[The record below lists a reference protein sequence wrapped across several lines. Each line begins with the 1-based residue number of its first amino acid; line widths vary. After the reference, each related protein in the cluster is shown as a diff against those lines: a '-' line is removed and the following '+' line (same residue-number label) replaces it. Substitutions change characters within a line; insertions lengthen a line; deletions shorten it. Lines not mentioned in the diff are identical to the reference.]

1 MSPRGKAIPQ
11 LRERLILAGER
22 VLVAGGPGAVTAR
35 AVAREAGVA
44 TGLLYHHFGNFDD
57 FLAEL
62 VIDRLRAQAER
73 MDGFPQRAG
82 SRTVEENLADAA
94 AGLLESPA
102 LAVAD
107 LVRSRAGLSVKVME
121 EMDAGAAGMPQ
132 VQRAIAGYLDA
143 ERRLGRI
150 AAGADTEAGALLLMG
165 AVHHLLLLHG
175 SGLPQP
181 ADAARR
187 IAAAVLTGLTERGP

>member
-44 TGLLYHHFGNFDD
+44 TGLLYHHFGSFDD
-57 FLAEL
+57 FLAAL
-62 VIDRLRAQAER
+62 VLDRFRGQAER
-73 MDGFPQRAG
+73 MAGFPQRAG
-82 SRTVEENLADAA
+82 SRTVEEHLADAA

-107 LVRSRAGLSVKVME
+107 LVRARVGLSVKVMDGL
-121 EMDAGAAGMPQ
+121 DAGAAGMPE
-132 VQRAIAGYLDA
+132 VQRAIVAYLDE

-150 AAGADTEAGALLLMG
+150 AASADTQAGALLLVG

-175 SGLPQP
+175 SGLLQP
-181 ADAARR
+181 AGAARR

>member
-22 VLVAGGPGAVTAR
+22 VLIAGGPGAVTAR

-57 FLAEL
+57 FLAAL
-62 VIDRLRAQAER
+62 VLDRLRAQAER
-73 MDGFPQRAG
+73 MAGLAPRAG
-82 SRTVEENLADAA
+82 SRTVEQNLTEAA
-94 AGLLESPA
+94 AGLLASPA

-107 LVRSRAGLSVKVME
+107 LVRVRVGLSTKVMGE
-121 EMDAGAAGMPQ
+121 LNAGSAGMPE
-132 VQRAIAGYLDA
+132 VQRAIVAYLEA

-150 AAGADTEAGALLLMG
+150 AAGADTEAGALLLLG

-175 SGLPQP
+175 SSLPQP
-181 ADAARR
+181 AEAARR
-187 IAAAVLTGLTERGP
+187 IAAAVLTGLTERAP

>member
-22 VLVAGGPGAVTAR
+22 VLVAGGPGGVTAR

-44 TGLLYHHFGNFDD
+44 TGLLYHHFGDFDE
-57 FLAEL
+57 FLAAL
-62 VIDRLRAQAER
+62 VIDRFRAQADR
-73 MDGFPQRAG
+73 MAGFPQLAG

-102 LAVAD
+102 LAVTD
-107 LVRSRAGLSVKVME
+107 LVRARTGLSVKVMSQL
-121 EMDAGAAGMPQ
+121 DAGAAGMPEM
-132 VQRAIAGYLDA
+132 QRAIVGYLDE

-175 SGLPQP
+175 SGLPEP
-181 ADAARR
+181 AGAARR

>member
-11 LRERLILAGER
+11 LRERLVLAGER

-44 TGLLYHHFGNFDD
+44 TGLLYHHFGSFDD
-57 FLAEL
+57 FLAAL
-62 VIDRLRAQAER
+62 VLDRFRGQAER
-73 MDGFPQRAG
+73 MAGFPQRAG
-82 SRTVEENLADAA
+82 SRTVEENLTDAA

-107 LVRSRAGLSVKVME
+107 LVRARVGLSVKVMGE
-121 EMDAGAAGMPQ
+121 LDAGAAGMPE
-132 VQRAIAGYLDA
+132 VQSAIVAYLDE

-150 AAGADTEAGALLLMG
+150 AASADTQAGALLLVG

-175 SGLPQP
+175 SGLLRP
-181 ADAARR
+181 AGAARR
-187 IAAAVLTGLTERGP
+187 IAAAMLTGLTERAL

>member
-44 TGLLYHHFGNFDD
+44 TGLLYHHFGNFDE
-57 FLAEL
+57 FLAAL
-62 VIDRLRAQAER
+62 VLDRFRVQAER
-73 MDGFPQRAG
+73 MAGFPQRAG
-82 SRTVEENLADAA
+82 SRTVEVNLADAA

-107 LVRSRAGLSVKVME
+107 LVRARAGLSVKVMGE
-121 EMDAGAAGMPQ
+121 LNAGAAGMPE
-132 VQRAIAGYLDA
+132 VQRAIVAYLDE

-150 AAGADTEAGALLLMG
+150 AAAADTEAGALLLLG
-165 AVHHLLLLHG
+165 AVHHLLLMHG
-175 SGLPQP
+175 SGLSQP
-181 ADAARR
+181 DGAARR

>member
-11 LRERLILAGER
+11 LRERLVLAGER

-44 TGLLYHHFGNFDD
+44 TGLLYHHFGSFDD
-57 FLAEL
+57 FLAAL
-62 VIDRLRAQAER
+62 VLDRFRGQAER
-73 MDGFPQRAG
+73 MAGFPQRAG
-82 SRTVEENLADAA
+82 SRTVEENLTDAA

-107 LVRSRAGLSVKVME
+107 LVRARVGLSVKVMGE
-121 EMDAGAAGMPQ
+121 LDAGAAGMPE
-132 VQRAIAGYLDA
+132 VQSAIVAYLDE

-150 AAGADTEAGALLLMG
+150 AASADTQAGALLLVG

-175 SGLPQP
+175 SGLLQP
-181 ADAARR
+181 AGAARR

>member
-11 LRERLILAGER
+11 LREQLISAGER

-35 AVAREAGVA
+35 SVAREAGVA
-44 TGLLYHHFGNFDD
+44 TGSLYHHFADFDD
-57 FLAEL
+57 FLAAL
-62 VIDRLRAQAER
+62 VLGRFRAQAER
-73 MDGFPQRAG
+73 MAGFPQRAG
-82 SRTVEENLADAA
+82 SRTVEENLTDAA
-94 AGLLESPA
+94 AGLLESPT

-107 LVRSRAGLSVKVME
+107 LVRARAGLSVKVMGE
-121 EMDAGAAGMPQ
+121 LDAGAAGMPQ
-132 VQRAIAGYLDA
+132 VQRAIVAYLEE

-150 AAGADTEAGALLLMG
+150 AAGADTEAGALMLVG

-181 ADAARR
+181 ARAARR
-187 IAAAVLTGLTERGP
+187 IAAAMLTGLTERAP

>member
-62 VIDRLRAQAER
+62 VIDRLRAQAAR

-82 SRTVEENLADAA
+82 GSGGRPLNGPRPTSRFPGVGVRAA
-94 AGLLESPA
+94 AA
-102 LAVAD
+102 M
-107 LVRSRAGLSVKVME
+107 K
-121 EMDAGAAGMPQ
+121 
-132 VQRAIAGYLDA
+132 
-143 ERRLGRI
+143 
-150 AAGADTEAGALLLMG
+150 
-165 AVHHLLLLHG
+165 
-175 SGLPQP
+175 
-181 ADAARR
+181 
-187 IAAAVLTGLTERGP
+187 

>member
-44 TGLLYHHFGNFDD
+44 TGLLYHYFGSFDD
-57 FLAEL
+57 FLAAL
-62 VIDRLRAQAER
+62 VLDRFRAQAER
-73 MDGFPQRAG
+73 MAGLPQRAG

-107 LVRSRAGLSVKVME
+107 LVRARVGLSVKVMGE
-121 EMDAGAAGMPQ
+121 LDAGAAGMPE
-132 VQRAIAGYLDA
+132 VQRAIVAYLNE

-150 AAGADTEAGALLLMG
+150 AAGADTEAGALLLVG

-175 SGLPQP
+175 SGLPHP
-181 ADAARR
+181 AGAARR
-187 IAAAVLTGLTERGP
+187 IAAAVLTGLTERAP

>member
-22 VLVAGGPGAVTAR
+22 VLVAGGPAAVTAR

-57 FLAEL
+57 FLAAL
-62 VIDRLRAQAER
+62 VLDRFRAQAER
-73 MDGFPQRAG
+73 MAGFPQRAG
-82 SRTVEENLADAA
+82 SRTVEENLTDAA
-94 AGLLESPA
+94 AGLLDSPA

-107 LVRSRAGLSVKVME
+107 LVRARAGLSVKVMGE
-121 EMDAGAAGMPQ
+121 LDAGGAGMPE
-132 VQRAIAGYLDA
+132 VQRAIAAYLDE

-150 AAGADTEAGALLLMG
+150 AVGADTETGALLLVG

-175 SGLPQP
+175 SGLPRS
-181 ADAARR
+181 AGAARR
-187 IAAAVLTGLTERGP
+187 IAAAVLTGLTESGP

>member
-11 LRERLILAGER
+11 LRERLIQAGER

-35 AVAREAGVA
+35 AVAGEAGVA
-44 TGLLYHHFGNFDD
+44 TGLLYHHFADFDG
-57 FLAEL
+57 FLAAL
-62 VIDRLRAQAER
+62 VLDRFRTQAGR
-73 MDGFPQRAG
+73 MAGFSQRAG
-82 SRTVEENLADAA
+82 SRTVEENLTDAA
-94 AGLLESPA
+94 MGLLESTT

-107 LVRSRAGLSVKVME
+107 LVRARVGLSVKVMGE
-121 EMDAGAAGMPQ
+121 LDAGAAGMPD
-132 VQRAIAGYLDA
+132 VQRAIVAYLEE

-150 AAGADTEAGALLLMG
+150 AAGADTETGALMLVG

-181 ADAARR
+181 ARAARR
-187 IAAAVLTGLTERGP
+187 IAAAVLTGLTERAS